1 MSYELRLLAF
11 DADDTLWDCQ
21 SHFVEVE
28 REYCDILADYGDA
41 EAVSNSLFAVE
52 TSNMPLMGYGCKAFV
67 ISLVENA
74 LKISHGQITA
84 DKIGRIVEIGK
95 SLLDIDAKPLP
106 EVEQTL
112 KALKDT
118 NRYKMVMFTKG
129 ELLDQEN
136 KLRRS
141 GLGQYLDGYEIVAD
155 KTPETFL
162 ALCRHNGVEPSE
174 MAMIG
179 NSFKSDI
186 APALKIGARAFHIP
200 FHVMWKL
207 EQTAEYGH
215 PNLVRLSHF
224 GELVEK
230 LQSMSCNQDLTL

>member
-1 MSYELRLLAF
+1 MNYALKMIAF

-41 EAVSNSLFAVE
+41 EAISDALFAVE
-52 TSNMPLMGYGCKAFV
+52 TANMPLMGYGCKAFI

-74 LKISHGQITA
+74 VKISGGKISA
-84 DKIGRIVEIGK
+84 DKIERIVEVGK
-95 SLLDIDAKPLP
+95 SLLDLDATPLP
-106 EVEQTL
+106 EVEETL
-112 KALKDT
+112 RTLSEQKK
-118 NRYKMVMFTKG
+118 YKLVMFTKG

-141 GLGQYLDGYEIVAD
+141 GLQKYFDSYEIVSD

-162 ALCRHNGVEPSE
+162 SLCRHNGIKPEE
-174 MAMIG
+174 MAMVG

-186 APALKIGARAFHIP
+186 APALAIGAQAFYIP
-200 FHVMWKL
+200 YHVMWKL
-207 EQTAEYGH
+207 ERTGEYDH
-215 PNLVRLSHF
+215 PNLVKISKF
-224 GELVEK
+224 GEIINFLW
-230 LQSMSCNQDLTL
+230 S